1 MVAHKKETKKKGA
14 MDRASS
20 PLTTAFIS
28 TLVASG
34 MIFIYHKIDRRFEDP
49 IGASCDPSKQGSW
62 MCRFPGLIVSHKP
75 WSAGAGIAT
84 SMVYFSV
91 AVALIV
97 LVSLAARRAAALG
110 GFTWYLAAVAAFS
123 LLWFA
128 WGAFETHHLEKT
140 VGRIRDGRGI
150 KRGTVPAWLF
160 TSSVMLVFTPVA
172 VAFVLTT
179 LQSPASLLRQ

>member
-1 MVAHKKETKKKGA
+1 
-14 MDRASS
+14 MDRARS

-49 IGASCDPSKQGSW
+49 IGASCDMTRPSSW
-62 MCRFPGLIVSHKP
+62 TCRFPGLIVSHKP

-84 SMVYFSV
+84 SLVYF
-91 AVALIV
+91 AVAIALLV
-97 LVSLAARRAAALG
+97 LVSLAARRAAVLG
-110 GFTWYLAAVAAFS
+110 GLTWHLAAVSAFS

-140 VGRIRDGRGI
+140 TDRFRDGRGI
-150 KRGTVPAWLF
+150 KRGTIPAWLF
-160 TSSVMLVFTPVA
+160 TSFVMLVFTPVA

-179 LQSPASLLRQ
+179 LQSARVA